1 LPRKTVRIWLQTIR
15 VYQWHKNGLL
25 FAGLIFAGHLR
36 KGWSEVDDD
45 VGRTLLAFLSFCL
58 LSSAIY
64 LFNDLKDRDSDR
76 LHPEKRHRPIA
87 SGKIGP
93 SAALSAAFSLLLLGF
108 ALASLV
114 SWQTHQVWFLASA
127 MGYLALTLSYT
138 FFFKHRVIAD
148 VMVLALGFVARI
160 IAGCAA
166 VPVPPSEW
174 IIFCVFNLALFMA
187 CCKRRHELL
196 MMGDN
201 AEATRSVLPKYS
213 PQMLDIMVGASA
225 TMTIMGYALY
235 TFLPV
240 RGHDVFVEQRE
251 APWLMITIPNVIYG
265 VFRFL
270 FLAYKKDIGGKP
282 EQLWQD
288 RATMLNA
295 LMWMLM
301 MILFSLL
308 PKLLK

>member
-1 LPRKTVRIWLQTIR
+1 MHLWLQTIR

-36 KGWSEVDDD
+36 KGWSEVGDD
-45 VGRTLLAFLSFCL
+45 VGRTLLGFVAFCL

-64 LFNDLKDRDSDR
+64 LFNDLKDRESDR

-87 SGKIGP
+87 SGVVSP
-93 SAALSAAFSLLLLGF
+93 SAALCAAFLLLVISF
-108 ALASLV
+108 TLASWV
-114 SWQTHQVWFLASA
+114 SWWNRQVWFLASA
-127 MGYLALTLSYT
+127 LGYLGLTLSYT

-148 VMVLALGFVARI
+148 VMVLALGFVVRI
-160 IAGCAA
+160 VAGCAA

-201 AEATRSVLPKYS
+201 AEATRSVLPHYS
-213 PQMLDIMVGASA
+213 PQLLDIMVGASA
-225 TMTIMGYALY
+225 TMTIIGYALY
-235 TFLPV
+235 TFLAPHV
-240 RGHDVFVEQRE
+240 VFLGQQD
-251 APWLMITIPNVIYG
+251 APWLMVTILNVIFG

-270 FLAYKKDIGGKP
+270 FLAYRRDIGGKP
-282 EQLWQD
+282 EQLWRD
-288 RATMLNA
+288 PATMLNA
-295 LMWMLM
+295 LIWMLL
-301 MILFSLL
+301 MIFFSLL
-308 PKLLK
+308 PNILR

>member
-1 LPRKTVRIWLQTIR
+1 MRLWLQAIR

-36 KGWSEVDDD
+36 KGWSEVSDD
-45 VGRTLLAFLSFCL
+45 VGRALLAFLSFCL

-87 SGKIGP
+87 SGKVSP
-93 SAALSAAFSLLLLGF
+93 SAALCAAFSLLVIGF
-108 ALASLV
+108 AVASSV
-114 SWQTHQVWFLASA
+114 SWLNHQVWFLASA

-201 AEATRSVLPKYS
+201 AEATRSVLPQYS
-213 PQMLDIMVGASA
+213 PQLLDIMVGASA

-235 TFLPV
+235 TFLAPHV
-240 RGHDVFVEQRE
+240 VFLGQQD
-251 APWLMITIPNVIYG
+251 APWLMITILNVIFG

-270 FLAYKKDIGGKP
+270 FLAYKKDIGGRP
-282 EQLWQD
+282 EQLWRD

-301 MILFSLL
+301 MIFFSLL
-308 PKLLK
+308 PKLLR

>member
-1 LPRKTVRIWLQTIR
+1 MRIWLQTIR

-36 KGWSEVDDD
+36 KGWNEVDDD
-45 VGRTLLAFLSFCL
+45 IGRTLLAFLSFCL

-64 LFNDLKDRDSDR
+64 LINDLKDRDSDR

-87 SGKIGP
+87 SGRVSP
-93 SAALSAAFSLLLLGF
+93 PAALSVAFSLLLLAI
-108 ALASLV
+108 ALALSV
-114 SWQTHQVWFLASA
+114 SWLNHQVWFLASA

-160 IAGCAA
+160 VAGCAA

-196 MMGDN
+196 MLGDN
-201 AEATRSVLPKYS
+201 AEATRSVLPQYS

-225 TMTIMGYALY
+225 TMTIIGYALY
-235 TFLPV
+235 TFLAPHV
-240 RGHDVFVEQRE
+240 VFLGQQD
-251 APWLMITIPNVIYG
+251 APWLMVTILNVIFG

-270 FLAYKKDIGGKP
+270 FLAYRKDLGGKP

-295 LMWMLM
+295 LTWMLM
-301 MILFSLL
+301 MMLFSLL

>member
-1 LPRKTVRIWLQTIR
+1 MRIWLQTIR